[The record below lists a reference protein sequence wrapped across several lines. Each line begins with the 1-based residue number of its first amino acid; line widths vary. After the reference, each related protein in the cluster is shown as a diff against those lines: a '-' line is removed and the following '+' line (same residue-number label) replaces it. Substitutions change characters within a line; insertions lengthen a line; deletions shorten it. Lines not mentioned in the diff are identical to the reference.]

1 MATSLFQKLFASIAK
16 PNLKAIRTKAEHG
29 DAEAQFSLGLK
40 YSSGHA
46 DAHGFAEAV
55 RWYRK
60 AAEQNHSRAQFN
72 LGIMFAQGQGVVKD
86 DAAALIWIR
95 KAAENGEVG
104 AQHDLGIRYQRSS
117 LRYSKMEKMDAA
129 DSRIEAYKW
138 LHLAAVQ
145 GDKGSAAACE
155 QVMLGMSRAEVTEG
169 SHRVAAFFDGK
180 PQPAN

>member
-40 YSSGHA
+40 YSSGHG

-60 AAEQNHSRAQFN
+60 AAEQNHSLAQFN
-72 LGIMFAQGQGVVKD
+72 LGTMFAQGQGVVKD
-86 DAAALIWIR
+86 DAAALTWIR
-95 KAAENGEVG
+95 KAAESGEAG
-104 AQHDLGIRYQRSS
+104 AQHDLGIQSQRSS
-117 LRYSKMEKMDAA
+117 LRHSKMDAT

-145 GDKGSAAACE
+145 GYKGSAAACE

-169 SHRVAAFFDGK
+169 NHRVAAFLDRK